1 LPAAGGTALAR
12 GLDVTNATDDAMDE
26 ELDRTYQC
34 LLLDLANALSGRG
47 AFILAPPPEDDP
59 E

>member
-1 LPAAGGTALAR
+1 MALAR
-12 GLDVTNATDDAMDE
+12 GLVVTIATDDAIDE
-26 ELDRTYQC
+26 ELDRTFQC
-34 LLLDLANALSGRG
+34 LLLDLADALCGRG

>member
-1 LPAAGGTALAR
+1 
-12 GLDVTNATDDAMDE
+12 VTIATDETMDE

-34 LLLDLANALSGRG
+34 LLLDLTNAVSGRG
-47 AFILAPPPEDDP
+47 VFILAPPPEDDP